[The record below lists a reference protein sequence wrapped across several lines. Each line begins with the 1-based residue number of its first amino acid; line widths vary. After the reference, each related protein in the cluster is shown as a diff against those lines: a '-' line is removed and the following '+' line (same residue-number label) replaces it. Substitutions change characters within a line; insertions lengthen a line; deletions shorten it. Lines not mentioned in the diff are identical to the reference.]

1 MRLYSRLKFLSS
13 IVLVWKA
20 TWNTRRQRLQISSVG
35 GSSLPSSCE
44 TACEWRPGVGGF
56 ATNAIKLDDTS
67 RIRLGMLPLGDY
79 SEPDGLSADEIRLKK
94 VPTPEARKR
103 MTFTEAM
110 RSIETRGL
118 RFTTSWDELRKETR
132 E

>member
-1 MRLYSRLKFLSS
+1 MESDMEHAPTKAANFISRRFFAPVQLRNGLR
-13 IVLVWKA
+13 VA
-20 TWNTRRQRLQISSVG
+20 AGRG
-35 GSSLPSSCE
+35 G
-44 TACEWRPGVGGF
+44 VF
-56 ATNAIKLDDTS
+56 ATNAIKLDDTN

-79 SEPDGLSADEIRLKK
+79 SEPDVLSADEIRLKK

-110 RSIETRGL
+110 RAIETRDL